1 MHGRGATPRLVCNY
15 NETESFQGKNTLPFS
30 QRYSHGDTATYRI
43 PGRSKDPHLS
53 PFPDC
58 DHLLDTEP
66 RDEEDASGYLGKAH
80 VLANPVAGCG
90 RIPSSELNDNAW
102 RKESDWFDRHIKSK
116 HTVPAENPRLVTDP
130 SKIDP
135 ESSKEGNERVM
146 VDMDFLQRLES
157 KISNLQFRVE
167 ECEAA
172 PGSPTNSSI
181 CDSHNSVDSVFELGR
196 RSLPAT
202 RISPHSDDD
211 LLVFQP
217 KVRKEW
223 RDASSAEVPS
233 LAVARWKCLGANQ
246 MFEAVDEGMSSRPA
260 LEDLNKRPLLALIE
274 DYQTSSRLWR
284 KRLEIA
290 SPAFLE
296 LLKEVSC
303 HDIGDNALH
312 EGVFYVAEP
321 FMVLFL
327 NRKQLTDYVENTNE
341 YTLAKEHAKF
351 ILDFMKCEFSE
362 ISRTL
367 DNFESVTPP
376 KLVKYCDLWMLYRPG
391 TTVYSRA
398 NGEWE
403 AFIVDSLDGM
413 QVRKPSPDYC
423 HAFTRLDIR
432 AWSMDFD
439 GEVYGRVWSI
449 HCVAP
454 FDGVKDISSLPLVP
468 EKFLLGGETIKES
481 LLSRGKRFCKLQ
493 GRYCQ
498 QTETSSSQSTR
509 VMIDHLTY
517 QKRNGWLISI
527 DGKYGPSSAKN
538 QSWKDNRYSDWDTSG
553 EAFDRRARR
562 YTSPRSLV
570 RHFEDEYCS
579 RDYELDSV
587 DKLGDTQAEPCRRY
601 STDRSPHVIVRKFR
615 KYDLIWPGAEMDEL
629 TLMLCPQHVRGFC
642 FRDKMWSKCNH
653 RLVPFDLR

>member
-1 MHGRGATPRLVCNY
+1 MHGRGTTARLVCNHSAF
-15 NETESFQGKNTLPFS
+15 EPFEGKNTLPLS
-30 QRYSHGDTATYRI
+30 QRYSHGDTVTDRM
-43 PGRSKDPHLS
+43 PGRSRDPYLS

-58 DHLLDTEP
+58 EHLLDTES
-66 RDEEDASGYLGKAH
+66 RDEEDVSGYVGEAH
-80 VLANPVAGCG
+80 VLAPPIAGYG
-90 RIPSSELNDNAW
+90 RIPCSESNDNAW
-102 RKESDWFDRHIKSK
+102 RKESDSFDRHVKSK
-116 HTVPAENPRLVTDP
+116 HTVPAEHPRSVTDP
-130 SKIDP
+130 SKIDSEP
-135 ESSKEGNERVM
+135 SKKSNERIM

-157 KISNLQFRVE
+157 KITKLQFRVE
-167 ECEAA
+167 ECEAT

-181 CDSHNSVDSVFELGR
+181 CDSQDSVDSVFDLGR

-202 RISPHSDDD
+202 RGPPHPDNEY
-211 LLVFQP
+211 LLYEP
-217 KVRKEW
+217 EVRKER

-233 LAVARWKCLGANQ
+233 LAIARWKCLGANQ
-246 MFEAVDEGMSSRPA
+246 RFEAVDEAMSSRPA
-260 LEDLNKRPLLALIE
+260 VEDLNKRPLLALIE
-274 DYQTSSRLWR
+274 DYQTNSRLWR

-303 HDIGDNALH
+303 HDIGENALH

-327 NRKQLTDYVENTNE
+327 NRKQLIDYVDNTNE
-341 YTLAKEHAKF
+341 STLAKEHAKF
-351 ILDFMKCEFSE
+351 ILDFMTCEFSD

-376 KLVKYCDLWMLYRPG
+376 NSVKYCDLWMLYRPG
-391 TTVYSRA
+391 TTVYSRV

-413 QVRKPSPDYC
+413 QVRKPSPDNF

-454 FDGVKDISSLPLVP
+454 FDGVRDISSLPLVP

-481 LLSRGKRFCKLQ
+481 LLSRGKSFCKLQ

-498 QTETSSSQSTR
+498 QSETSSSQPTR

-601 STDRSPHVIVRKFR
+601 STDRSPHVIVRNFK
-615 KYDLIWPGAEMDEL
+615 KYDVIRPDAEMDEL
-629 TLMLCPQHVRGFC
+629 TLMLYPQHVRGFC

-653 RLVPFDLR
+653 RPGLF

>member
-1 MHGRGATPRLVCNY
+1 MHGRGATGHPVCNF
-15 NETESFQGKNTLPFS
+15 NESEPFEGKNTLPFS
-30 QRYSHGDTATYRI
+30 QRYSNGDTSTYRM
-43 PGRSKDPHLS
+43 PGRSKDPYLS
-53 PFPDC
+53 PFPDS
-58 DHLLDTEP
+58 DHLLDTES
-66 RDEEDASGYLGKAH
+66 RDEEDACGYLGEAH
-80 VLANPVAGCG
+80 VLANPVAGRG
-90 RIPSSELNDNAW
+90 RIPSLESNDNAW
-102 RKESDWFDRHIKSK
+102 RKEPDSFDRHIKSK
-116 HTVPAENPRLVTDP
+116 HTVPAENPRHVTDP
-130 SKIDP
+130 SKIGP
-135 ESSKEGNERVM
+135 EPSKEGNERIM

-167 ECEAA
+167 GCEAT

-181 CDSHNSVDSVFELGR
+181 CDSHDSVDSVFDLGR
-196 RSLPAT
+196 RRLSAT
-202 RISPHSDDD
+202 RVSPHYDDD
-211 LLVFQP
+211 FLVYEP
-217 KVRKEW
+217 EVRKEW
-223 RDASSAEVPS
+223 RDASSSEVPS
-233 LAVARWKCLGANQ
+233 LSVARWKCLGANQ
-246 MFEAVDEGMSSRPA
+246 RFEAVDEGIPSRPA

-274 DYQTSSRLWR
+274 DYQTNNRLWR

-312 EGVFYVAEP
+312 EGVFYIAEP

-327 NRKQLTDYVENTNE
+327 NRKQLTDYVDNTNE
-341 YTLAKEHAKF
+341 STLAKEHAKF
-351 ILDFMKCEFSE
+351 ILDFMKCEFSD

-391 TTVYSRA
+391 TTVYSCA

-413 QVRKPSPDYC
+413 QVRKPSPDNC

-481 LLSRGKRFCKLQ
+481 LLSRGKKFCSLQ

-498 QTETSSSQSTR
+498 QSETPSSQSTR

-517 QKRNGWLISI
+517 QKRNGWLISV

-601 STDRSPHVIVRKFR
+601 STDRSPHVIVRKFK
-615 KYDLIWPGAEMDEL
+615 KYDLIRPDAEMDEL
-629 TLMLCPQHVRGFC
+629 TLMLYPQHVRGFC
-642 FRDKMWSKCNH
+642 FQDKMWSKCDH
-653 RLVPFDLR
+653 RPINF